1 MAKSLI
7 AIIGRP
13 NVGKSTL
20 FNRILNKRYAIV
32 DAMEGVTRDR
42 IYGEME
48 WNGQVLQFIDTG
60 GYIPDDENQFNLAVK
75 KQAKI
80 AISESDLVIFMVDGK
95 EGPTSVDRTLAKT
108 IRKSEKPYLLVVN
121 KCDDYKTDN
130 LVNQFYEFGLSA
142 PIPISALNGRLTGDL
157 LDEIIKKIG
166 NNDKLN
172 QLPMEARLRLS
183 IVGMPN
189 VGKSSLTNALLQKE
203 RTIVTPIAGT
213 TRDAIDANLKWH
225 GKNITLVDTAGLRK
239 LAKVKDKI
247 EYYSNVRTKNAI
259 DDSNVV
265 LVLID
270 AIKGFGKQDKTI
282 IEQVIGKGK
291 GMIIVVNKWD
301 LITKNTSTM
310 SKFEREIKY
319 QFKAL
324 NNYPLLFISALTK
337 QRIHRVFEFSWEIY
351 QRGKQK
357 LSTRTLN
364 EITEKIIRKN
374 PPPAEHGKSI
384 KIKYVTQ
391 VSSEPTVIALYTNY
405 PKKIKPSYK
414 RYLEN
419 QFRKNFNLI
428 GIPLYLS
435 FRRK

>member
-1 MAKSLI
+1 MAKSII

-13 NVGKSTL
+13 NVGKSTF

-60 GYIPDDENQFNLAVK
+60 GYIPDDENQFSLAVK

-108 IRKSEKPYLLVVN
+108 IRKSGKPYLLVVN
-121 KCDDYKTDN
+121 KCDGYMTDN
-130 LVNQFYEFGLSA
+130 LVNQFYEFGLSV

-166 NNDKLN
+166 GNDNLN
-172 QLPMEARLRLS
+172 QLSIKERLRLS

-225 GKNITLVDTAGLRK
+225 GNNITLVDTAGLRK
-239 LAKVKDKI
+239 LAKIKDKI

-259 DDSNVV
+259 EDSNVV

-270 AIKGFGKQDKTI
+270 AIKGFSKQDKTI
-282 IEQVIGKGK
+282 IEQVISKGK
-291 GMIIVVNKWD
+291 GLIIIVNKWD

-310 SKFEREIKY
+310 SKFEREIKH

-351 QRGKQK
+351 QRGKK
-357 LSTRTLN
+357 KISTRRLN

-374 PPPAEHGKSI
+374 PPPAEQGKSL

>member
-1 MAKSLI
+1 MSKSLI

-60 GYIPDDENQFNLAVK
+60 GYIPDDENQFNLAIK
-75 KQAKI
+75 QQAKT
-80 AISESDLVIFMVDGK
+80 AISESNLVIFMVDGK

-108 IRKSEKPYLLVVN
+108 IRKSEKPFLLVVN
-121 KCDDYKTDN
+121 KCDGYKTDN
-130 LVNQFYEFGLSA
+130 LVNQFYEFGLNV

-157 LDEIIKKIG
+157 LDEIIKKLGG
-166 NNDKLN
+166 NDNLN
-172 QLPMEARLRLS
+172 HLQIEARLRLS

-213 TRDAIDANLKWH
+213 TRDAIDVNLKWH
-225 GKNITLVDTAGLRK
+225 GNNITLVDTAGLRK

-259 DDSNVV
+259 EGSNVV

-282 IEQVIGKGK
+282 IEQVISKGK

-301 LITKNTSTM
+301 LVTKNTSTM

-319 QFKAL
+319 QFRAL

-357 LSTRTLN
+357 LSTRRLN

-374 PPPAEHGKSI
+374 PPPAEQGKSL

-435 FRRK
+435 FRKK

>member
-32 DAMEGVTRDR
+32 DAIEGVTRDR

-48 WNGQVLQFIDTG
+48 WHGQVLQFIDTG

-213 TRDAIDANLKWH
+213 TRDAIDVDLKWH
-225 GKNITLVDTAGLRK
+225 GNNITLVDTAGLRK

>member
-1 MAKSLI
+1 MAKSII

-32 DAMEGVTRDR
+32 DAIEGVTRDR

-60 GYIPDDENQFNLAVK
+60 GFIPDEENQFNLAVK
-75 KQAKI
+75 KQAKT

-108 IRKSEKPYLLVVN
+108 IRKSEKSYLLVVN

-130 LVNQFYEFGLSA
+130 LVNEFYEFGLSV

-157 LDEIIKKIG
+157 LDAIIKKIG
-166 NNDKLN
+166 KNDNLN
-172 QLPMEARLRLS
+172 QLPIEERLRLS

-213 TRDAIDANLKWH
+213 TRDAIDVDLKWH
-225 GKNITLVDTAGLRK
+225 GNNITLVDTAGLRK

-259 DDSNVV
+259 ENSNVV

-282 IEQVIGKGK
+282 IEQVIDKGK

-301 LITKNTSTM
+301 LVMKNTSTM
-310 SKFEREIKY
+310 SKFQREIKY

-364 EITEKIIRKN
+364 EITEKITRKN

>member
-20 FNRILNKRYAIV
+20 FNRVLNKRHAIV
-32 DAMEGVTRDR
+32 DAIEGVTRDR

-48 WNGQVLQFIDTG
+48 WNGQSLRFIDTG
-60 GYIPDDENQFNLAVK
+60 GYIPEDIDEFNIAVR
-75 KQAKI
+75 KQAQT

-95 EGPTSVDRTLAKT
+95 EGPTSVDQILAK
-108 IRKSEKPYLLVVN
+108 IVRISDKPYILVVN
-121 KCDDYKTDN
+121 KCDGYKTDD
-130 LVNQFYEFGLSA
+130 LANQFYEFGLNK

-157 LDEIIKKIG
+157 LDTILDQLDCVG
-166 NNDKLN
+166 DSN
-172 QLPMEARLRLS
+172 QVSENSRLRLS

-203 RTIVTPIAGT
+203 RTIVTSIAGT
-213 TRDAIDANLKWH
+213 TRDAVDVDVKWH
-225 GKNITLVDTAGLRK
+225 GNNITLVDTAGLRK

-247 EYYSNVRTKNAI
+247 EYYSTVRTKNAI
-259 DDSNVV
+259 EGSNVV

-282 IEQVIGKGK
+282 IEEVISKGK

-301 LITKNTSTM
+301 LVSKNDYTM
-310 SKFEREIKY
+310 NSFKKEIRY

-324 NNYPLLFISALTK
+324 NHYPILFISALTR
-337 QRIHRVFEFSWEIY
+337 QRIHRVFESAWEVY
-351 QRGKQK
+351 QRGKGK
-357 LSTRTLN
+357 LLTNKLN
-364 EITEKIIRKN
+364 EVISKITYKN
-374 PPPAEHGKSI
+374 PPPAEHGKAM

-391 VSSEPTVIALYTNY
+391 VSSEPSVIALYTNY
-405 PKKIKPSYK
+405 PKKIKAPYK
-414 RYLEN
+414 RYIEN
-419 QFRKNFNLI
+419 QIREYFNLV

-435 FRRK
+435 FRKK